1 MVKKQELMNRS
12 TETFF
17 GEHIEESIEK
27 YKLGYSKLNEKAKSM
42 DGMIQEGARNLLNL
56 LASFDGC
63 RYMQIGTWKG
73 ACLYSALYK
82 NNVEYAFACDDFS
95 EYSLNQGMTVLEDGK
110 MKTRIHLDL
119 DVMLALMQ
127 PDEEGETIEFEFY
140 NGDCF
145 GMPLNKVKNP
155 INMYFYDGGHNLGD
169 HFLSLYYYYPVLAD
183 EFIFVCDDWSEEKV
197 RAGTRAALEQCN
209 YSSRTEHVHENLFIA
224 HVVKDTLWGERLTE
238 GRTARLDTHLYTL
251 DNKEITKDV
260 VFPVP
265 HGAREDR

>member
-1 MVKKQELMNRS
+1 MTEKLMNWS
-12 TETFF
+12 VGTFF
-17 GEHIEESIEK
+17 EDHIEESIEK
-27 YKLGYSKLNEKAKSM
+27 YKLGYSKLNEKARSM
-42 DGMIQEGARNLLNL
+42 EGMIQEGARNLLNL

-95 EYSLNQGMTVLEDGK
+95 QFTLREGATILEDGQ
-110 MKTRIHLDL
+110 MKARGNLDL
-119 DVMLALMQ
+119 EVMLTLMQ
-127 PDEEGETIEFEFY
+127 PEDEGETVEFEFY

-145 GMPLNKVKNP
+145 GMPLNKVKKR

-169 HFLSLYYYYPVLAD
+169 HFLSLYYYYPVLDD

-197 RAGTRAALEQCN
+197 RVGTRAALEQCN
-209 YSSRTEHVHENLFIA
+209 YLSRTEYVHENLFIA

-238 GRTARLDTHLYTL
+238 GRTARLKTHLYTL
-251 DNKEITKDV
+251 DNKGITEEQI
-260 VFPVP
+260 
-265 HGAREDR
+265 R